1 MREFKDGDLLYAAD
15 LNAITEAIES
25 AQQQVNE
32 ATKQTYTDALERDLR
47 EAISTKTT
55 AAQVQDLIAQIPTT
69 DLSGLAT
76 EDYVQDKINQAQLS
90 GADDPIDLSI
100 YALNSDL
107 AGKVDVVPGKGLS
120 TADFTNAEKEKLGCI
135 EAGAQKNPN
144 MAQYVTQTQLE
155 QALSSYATKTELNA
169 VDAKIVRHY
178 DLDGNIVEITK
189 EVTAQVTTSE
199 TGKWTCDYSKVG
211 FTEAPKPVGIVAKN
225 TSTDLADRLIA
236 SLGSAAITATGASG
250 TLMGATSVG
259 LLGRESLVEKN
270 GTLFVTF
277 KGK

>member
-76 EDYVQDKINQAQLS
+76 EDYVQDKINQA
-90 GADDPIDLSI
+90 
-100 YALNSDL
+100 
-107 AGKVDVVPGKGLS
+107 
-120 TADFTNAEKEKLGCI
+120 
-135 EAGAQKNPN
+135 
-144 MAQYVTQTQLE
+144 
-155 QALSSYATKTELNA
+155 LSSYATKTELNA

-199 TGKWTCDYSKVG
+199 TGRWTCDYSKVG

-259 LLGRESLVEKN
+259 LLSRESLVEKN

>member
-1 MREFKDGDLLYAAD
+1 MREFKDGDLLHAAD
-15 LNAITEAIES
+15 LNTITEAIES
-25 AQQQVNE
+25 AQQEISE

-47 EAISTKTT
+47 EAINTKTT
-55 AAQVQDLIAQIPTT
+55 SAEVQDLIAQIPPPN
-69 DLSGLAT
+69 LSDYAT
-76 EDYVQDKINQAQLS
+76 EDFVQDKINQAQLS

-107 AGKVDVVPGKGLS
+107 AGKVDAVQGKGLS
-120 TADFTNAEKEKLGCI
+120 TADFTNAEKEKLGGI
-135 EAGAQKNPN
+135 EVGAQKNPN
-144 MAQYVTQTQLE
+144 MAQYVTQTQLQE
-155 QALSSYATKTELNA
+155 ALSSYATKIELNA

-178 DLDGNIVEITK
+178 DLDGNIIEVTK
-189 EVTAQVTTSE
+189 EVTAQVTTLE

-211 FTEAPKPVGIVAKN
+211 FTETPKPTGIVAKN

-236 SLGSAAITATGASG
+236 SLGSAAITATSASG
-250 TLMGATSVG
+250 TLMGATSLGLVG
-259 LLGRESLVEKN
+259 SSLVEKN